1 MKITEISVAT
11 IAVVLIS
18 MGLYIYSYLSGN
30 VLDGGII
37 YTSIAAIAGLAGYDM
52 GKRSD
57 K

>member
-11 IAVVLIS
+11 IAVVLIRI
-18 MGLYIYSYLSGN
+18 GLYIYLYLAGN
-30 VLDGGII
+30 GLDGGII

-52 GKRSD
+52 GRGD